1 MKPKYTL
8 EPFNDSELMVNI
20 TNHFV
25 SILENF
31 KFFKKQNLLY
41 LNVLACTT
49 ACLVKHG

>member
-25 SILENF
+25 SIPKAFENING
-31 KFFKKQNLLY
+31 KKILSKK
-41 LNVLACTT
+41 NV
-49 ACLVKHG
+49 